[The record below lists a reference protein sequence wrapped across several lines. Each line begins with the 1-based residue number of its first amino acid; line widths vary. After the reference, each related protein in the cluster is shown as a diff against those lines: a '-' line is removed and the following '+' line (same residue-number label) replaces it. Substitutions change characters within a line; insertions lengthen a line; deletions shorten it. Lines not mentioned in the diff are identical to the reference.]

1 MSDLQGQKHLIKCR
15 CVLPQFKKMVDP
27 LLHQF
32 IVFSVIEDDNV
43 KLKYS
48 QCPNCGIVHRITEIG
63 KSEIIQGRE
72 AMQSLI
78 TIDDIKPGLPEN
90 LRFILEKNNAD
101 LPSWEAVSFYYENK
115 LWGNFVV
122 LTSDTDSSVKQGKY
136 VRLLGDSLFKV
147 ESYTRED
154 VNL

>member
-1 MSDLQGQKHLIKCR
+1 MSNLQGQKHLIKCR
-15 CVLPQFKKMVDP
+15 CVLPQFKKMVNP

-32 IVFSVIEDDNV
+32 IVFSIIEDDNV

-78 TIDDIKPGLPEN
+78 TIDDIKSGLPEN

-101 LPSWEAVSFYYENK
+101 LPTWEAVSFYYENK

-122 LTSDTDSSVKQGKY
+122 LSSDTDSSVKQGKY

>member
-1 MSDLQGQKHLIKCR
+1 
-15 CVLPQFKKMVDP
+15 
-27 LLHQF
+27 
-32 IVFSVIEDDNV
+32 
-43 KLKYS
+43 
-48 QCPNCGIVHRITEIG
+48 
-63 KSEIIQGRE
+63 
-72 AMQSLI
+72 MQSLI
-78 TIDDIKPGLPEN
+78 TIDDLKSGLPEN

-101 LPSWEAVSFYYENK
+101 LPSWEAVCFYYENK

-154 VNL
+154 INL

>member
-1 MSDLQGQKHLIKCR
+1 MSNLQGQKHLIKCR
-15 CVLPQFKKMVDP
+15 CVLTQFKKMVNP

-32 IVFSVIEDDNV
+32 IVFSIIEDDNV

-78 TIDDIKPGLPEN
+78 TIDDIKSGLPEN

-101 LPSWEAVSFYYENK
+101 LPTWEAVSFYYENK

-122 LTSDTDSSVKQGKY
+122 LSSDTDSSVKQGKY